1 MAYKAPKP
9 RATRKSKIQT
19 RVKKIKKDALAEIA
33 SAAKKRE
40 STPYWEKGLTTK
52 TAAAAKKAAAK
63 KRAKTPYQERGLTAE
78 TAGKYVVGTALGRQR
93 RAVKKKNGTAKKRA
107 TAKKKNGTAK
117 KKNGPAAKK
126 AAVSSAAKSVR
137 GLAKTDARLRK
148 GDAAIAALKKITDTA
163 KRRKAKQVAKNK
175 MSSGRKTTSRLRR
188 RGALGARRGKR

>member
-93 RAVKKKNGTAKKRA
+93 RAVKKKNGTAKK
-107 TAKKKNGTAK
+107 
-117 KKNGPAAKK
+117 KNGPAAKK

-148 GDAAIAALKKITDTA
+148 GDAAIAALKKITDTT